1 MVYIYFSNS
10 LIIHEQN
17 RKATTAQRKQY
28 INRVSVHHQH
38 INTSKYFKKTR
49 LAPRISNTLS
59 RVWYAGNKHLLVYY
73 ILLFFASLASTIYNG
88 TELRHTDHNGT
99 ELRASFQLRKSY
111 GQTCRRRFFQK
122 RIHNID
128 GHNIIVLCERSPF
141 HLRFDTNSFRTY
153 RHIVVLVVLSPF
165 ICSSTRNTVIQ
176 ELHYL
181 DSLRLPNWKYIYAL
195 II

>member
-1 MVYIYFSNS
+1 MSILLIVQSRVKSNACIVYIYFSNS

-17 RKATTAQRKQY
+17 RKATTAQTKQY
-28 INRVSVHHQH
+28 INPVSVHHQH
-38 INTSKYFKKTR
+38 INTSKYVKKTR

-111 GQTCRRRFFQK
+111 GQTCTQTE
-122 RIHNID
+122 D
-128 GHNIIVLCERSPF
+128 G
-141 HLRFDTNSFRTY
+141 
-153 RHIVVLVVLSPF
+153 
-165 ICSSTRNTVIQ
+165 SSKSEYITLMVIT
-176 ELHYL
+176 L
-181 DSLRLPNWKYIYAL
+181 
-195 II
+195 